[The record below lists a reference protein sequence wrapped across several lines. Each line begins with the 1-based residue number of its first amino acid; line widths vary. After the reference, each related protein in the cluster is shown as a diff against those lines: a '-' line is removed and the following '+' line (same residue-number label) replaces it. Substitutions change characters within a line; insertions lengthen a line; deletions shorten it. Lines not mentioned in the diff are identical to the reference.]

1 MAAATV
7 AVALLAV
14 GYPVAIVVIAR
25 WLPVV
30 RRRRASWFW
39 AHAAAVVAIIAG
51 WAIRRPVAALPN
63 VVWLVASTLWYRW
76 GASAS
81 ASAPAPE
88 QEPRPRGR

>member
-1 MAAATV
+1 MAATV

-30 RRRRASWFW
+30 RRRRGSWFW

-51 WAIRRPVAALPN
+51 WAIRRPAAALPN
-63 VVWLVASTLWYRW
+63 VVWLVVSTLWYRW
-76 GASAS
+76 GA
-81 ASAPAPE
+81 PTPE
-88 QEPRPRGR
+88 QERGPRDR